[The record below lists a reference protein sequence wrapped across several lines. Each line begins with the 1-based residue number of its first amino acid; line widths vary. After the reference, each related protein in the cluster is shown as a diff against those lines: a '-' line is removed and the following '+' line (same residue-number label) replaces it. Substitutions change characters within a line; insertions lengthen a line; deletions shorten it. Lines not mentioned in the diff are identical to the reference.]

1 MILVVEDN
9 PTIRL
14 LIKKGL
20 EKEGFEV
27 VDVEN
32 GEAALEV
39 IKDRVPELIISDV
52 MMPRM
57 DGFQLVKEIRKKFEN
72 PLLPFIFL
80 TVKDEVD
87 DYIKGYELGADDYL
101 TKPFDMEKLLDK
113 VKRRLKKASIL
124 KKISTGEVKEASLE
138 DLNILDIIEL
148 SRAIG
153 RRLEIEVEVEGE
165 RGKVVVE
172 KGEVVESKIGDRE
185 GKSASSYIMTLKMGK
200 IYIK

>member
-39 IKDRVPELIISDV
+39 IKDRVPELIVSDV

-57 DGFQLVKEIRKKFEN
+57 DGFQLVKEIRERFEN

-101 TKPFDMEKLLDK
+101 TKPFNMEKLLDK

-124 KKISTGEVKEASLE
+124 KKINTGEVKEASFE
-138 DLNILDIIEL
+138 EVNILDIIEL
-148 SRAIG
+148 SKATG
-153 RRLEIEVEVEGE
+153 RRLELEVEVEEE

-200 IYIK
+200 IHIK